1 MTVLLV
7 ICICS
12 VLTVT
17 GITIGCVLAD
27 KHFWDRQEW
36 ASRIEGKF

>member
-1 MTVLLV
+1 MTALLL

-12 VLTVT
+12 VLAVT

-27 KHFWDRQEW
+27 KQFWDRQEW
-36 ASRIEGKF
+36 ASRVERKF